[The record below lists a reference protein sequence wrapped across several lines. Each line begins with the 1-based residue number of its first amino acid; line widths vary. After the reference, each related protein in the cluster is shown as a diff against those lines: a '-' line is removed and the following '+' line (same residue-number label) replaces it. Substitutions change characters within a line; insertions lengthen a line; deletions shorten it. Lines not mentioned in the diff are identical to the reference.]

1 MIMSD
6 ELFFAWLDGEL
17 DPAAAAEVA
26 ARVAA
31 EPELQQKATA
41 HQALR
46 ARLQGAFSP
55 VASAPIPDTILES
68 TERGTIVDLA
78 AARERKSRRFGLPSA
93 AQWVAMAAT
102 LVVGLVTGSMLDI
115 GPSTP
120 VRTESGYLLAST
132 KLENALDVRLASAP
146 TVTGPRI
153 GLTFRDQAGAICRSF
168 SDGSAQGLACRAGN
182 DWRIRGLFQ
191 GANGPTGE
199 FRMAA
204 GADPALS
211 ALIDSTISG
220 EPFDATAE
228 RGAQARGWR

>member
-1 MIMSD
+1 MIMND
-6 ELFFAWLDGEL
+6 EQFFAWLDGEL
-17 DPAAAAEVA
+17 DAPAAAVVA
-26 ARVAA
+26 AQVAA
-31 EPELQQKATA
+31 DPDLRHKAAA
-41 HQALR
+41 HQALN
-46 ARLQGAFSP
+46 AQLKAAFAP
-55 VASAPIPDTILES
+55 VASAPIPDAMLDATG
-68 TERGTIVDLA
+68 RGMVFDLA
-78 AARERKSRRFGLPSA
+78 AARERKSRRFDLPSA

-132 KLENALDVRLASAP
+132 ELENALDSRLASVPAA
-146 TVTGPRI
+146 TGPRI
-153 GLTFRDQAGAICRSF
+153 GLTFRDQAGSICRSF

-182 DWRIRGLFQ
+182 GWRIRGVFQ

-204 GADPALS
+204 SADPALS
-211 ALIDSTISG
+211 ALIDSTMSG

-228 RGAQARGWR
+228 RRAQARGWH